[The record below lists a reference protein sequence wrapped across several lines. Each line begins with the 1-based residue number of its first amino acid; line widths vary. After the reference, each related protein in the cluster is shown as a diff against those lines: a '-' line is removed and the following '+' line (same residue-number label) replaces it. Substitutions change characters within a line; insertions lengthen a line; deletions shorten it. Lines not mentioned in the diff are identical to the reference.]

1 MKTIL
6 RRINDF
12 IDQRIDRP
20 IKVQYPSSITPEFLM
35 RIKPENVDEHSWTE
49 GCLWI
54 INSVLSQTIEGRF
67 KNEDSE
73 YVAICSTLLKRLIG
87 NDYTPYIEA
96 LVNSGVLIADNQF
109 SIKHHICMGYKL
121 AKELV
126 NEPWTFATIK
136 GRFIVK
142 AVIKHRRQKAREL
155 KKVNQ
160 ELYHLN
166 RWLIEET
173 LILNKTAALDFLS
186 TLERVMEREIKKRN
200 LKPGSKNKIQ
210 GFLDLRIRIYKTSIE
225 RWKLTNG
232 FTVDS
237 SGGRLHT
244 PLTSIPSIFRNF
256 ITTRDGEELT
266 SLDIKNSQP
275 FHMVFLFQKRFW
287 RKSKKAATMY
297 GTDQELYNQLL
308 HDEGYIMFQK
318 LLLRADNQA
327 IRILSFKNLVLTGKL
342 YEFIC
347 SRLGGIYKSRKKVNP
362 FGTRRLAKKQF
373 LRMMYYDPRKINP
386 DVHQFFSEFVKLF
399 PSEGSI
405 MSLLKKRSYRD
416 FSIFLQKLEAKMIL
430 HQVCRVIFKEN
441 PDIPLYTIHDSI
453 ITTKQYADLVMDKI
467 KTTYVEAIGMAPQIE
482 KNTWSETN
490 ALKSV
495 VSYVKSKIDE
505 ANMDI
510 PDTKLNRHL
519 EHGSF
524 DQHFYK
530 CHIPDF
536 TKYETLVPPTNQ
548 PRH

>member
-1 MKTIL
+1 MKPII
-6 RRINDF
+6 RRINDY
-12 IDQRIDRP
+12 IDHRVERP
-20 IKVQYPSSITPEFLM
+20 IKVQYPRSITPEFLQN
-35 RIKPENVDEHSWTE
+35 IKPADIDSDQWAE
-49 GCLWI
+49 GCFWV
-54 INSVLSQTIEGRF
+54 INAVLSQTIEGRF
-67 KNEDSE
+67 KNNDSD
-73 YVAICSTLLKRLIG
+73 YVAVCSLTLKMVLG
-87 NDYTPYIEA
+87 NDYTLYVDA
-96 LVNSGVLIADNQF
+96 LVNSGILVSDNEF
-109 SIKHHICMGYKL
+109 SVKHHICMGYKL
-121 AKELV
+121 PTQLIQ
-126 NEPWTFATIK
+126 EPWAFTTIK
-136 GRFIVK
+136 GKFIVK
-142 AVIKHRRQKAREL
+142 SVKKHRRKKSQEL
-155 KKVNQ
+155 KKVNKD
-160 ELYHLN
+160 LYHLT
-166 RWLIEET
+166 RWLIEDT
-173 LILNKTAALDFLS
+173 LILDKTAALDFLN
-186 TLERVMEREIKKRN
+186 TLKGVMQRELEKRT
-200 LKPGSKNKIQ
+200 LKPGSKNRVKS
-210 GFLDLRIRIYKTSIE
+210 FLDLRIRIYKTSIE

-232 FTVDS
+232 FTVDN

-256 ITTRDGEELT
+256 ITTRGGEELI

-318 LLLRADNQA
+318 QLLRVDNQA
-327 IRILSFKNLVLTGKL
+327 IRIFSFKNLVLTGKL

-386 DVHQFFSEFVKLF
+386 DVHQFFSEFIKLF
-399 PSEGSI
+399 PAEGSI

-482 KNTWSETN
+482 KNTWSEVN
-490 ALKSV
+490 ALESV
-495 VSYVKSKIDE
+495 VKYVNGKLDESNIDT
-505 ANMDI
+505 
-510 PDTKLNRHL
+510 PGLQLNTSL
-519 EHGSF
+519 EHASF
-524 DQHFYK
+524 DQDFYQS
-530 CHIPDF
+530 HVPDF
-536 TKYETLVPPTNQ
+536 LKYETLIPGVLTTK
-548 PRH
+548 R